1 MKQMTCALVGMLA
14 LAGCMTRE
22 EQIAGFR
29 DRCQQEYGHAP
40 GTPAMAQC
48 VQAADIARQQ
58 AIGRALA
65 APR

>member
-1 MKQMTCALVGMLA
+1 MTCALVGMLV

-22 EQIAGFR
+22 DQIAGFR
-29 DRCQQEYGHAP
+29 AQCEREYGHVP